1 MIIRRL
7 ARPLL
12 AAIFIWA
19 GIDTLRNPDGRV
31 RVATPLLQKA
41 VDAVGDSLPD
51 QVPTDPAT
59 LVKIDAA
66 VKVGAGVGLA
76 LGRFPRLSA
85 FLLAGSLVPTTLAG
99 HPFWEQ
105 DEPIDRAA
113 QRTHFLKNVGLV
125 GGLLFA
131 SLDDGGKAVRKAK
144 KAAKQAKRKARKTAK
159 HASDWLP
166 QL

>member
-12 AAIFIWA
+12 AAVFIWA
-19 GIDTLRNPDGRV
+19 GFDTLRNPDARV
-31 RVATPLLQKA
+31 RVATPLLTKA
-41 VDAVGDSLPD
+41 VDKFGDSLPE

-59 LVKIDAA
+59 IVRIDAA
-66 VKVGAGVGLA
+66 VKLGAGVGLA

-99 HPFWEQ
+99 HPFWEHE
-105 DEPIDRAA
+105 EPVNRAA
-113 QRTHFLKNVGLV
+113 QRTHFLKNLGLL

-144 KAAKQAKRKARKTAK
+144 KSEKAAKRKAKKAKATA
-159 HASDWLP
+159 
-166 QL
+166 

>member
-12 AAIFIWA
+12 AAIFIW
-19 GIDTLRNPDGRV
+19 GGLDTLRNPDARV
-31 RVATPLLQKA
+31 RVATPMLTKVVEKA
-41 VDAVGDSLPD
+41 GSSLPE
-51 QVPTDPAT
+51 QLPTDPAT

-66 VKVGAGVGLA
+66 VKLGAGVGLA

-85 FLLAGSLVPTTLAG
+85 FLLAGSLVPTTLAA
-99 HPFWEQ
+99 HSFWEHE
-105 DEPIDRAA
+105 EPVNRAA
-113 QRTHFLKNVGLV
+113 QRTHFLKNLGLC

-144 KAAKQAKRKARKTAK
+144 KTAKAAKREAKKAAK
-159 HASDWLP
+159 AN
-166 QL
+166 